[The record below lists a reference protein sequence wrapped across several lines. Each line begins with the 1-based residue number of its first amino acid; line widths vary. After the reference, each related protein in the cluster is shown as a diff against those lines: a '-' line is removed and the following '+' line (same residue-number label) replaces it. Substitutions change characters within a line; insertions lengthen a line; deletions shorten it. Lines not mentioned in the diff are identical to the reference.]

1 MTCSRIALLLLASLV
16 CPAVALAEVAD
27 KVPSLGR
34 IWTQGIVL
42 ALLAALVGAW
52 RSWAALVPGLL
63 GLGLLWL
70 TWLDA
75 QDPHFRAV
83 LERELGSGYLNQ
95 SYLAAFLPVV
105 AMIAVPIIKS
115 AVRARRRLPS
125 NTSFERTREG

>member
-1 MTCSRIALLLLASLV
+1 MTRSRIALLLLASLA
-16 CPAVALAEVAD
+16 CPVVAFAEVAD
-27 KVPSLGR
+27 KVPSLSR

-75 QDPHFRAV
+75 QDAHFRAA
-83 LERELGSGYLNQ
+83 LEGELGSAYLNQ
-95 SYLAAFLPVV
+95 SYLAALLPVV
-105 AMIAVPIIKS
+105 AMVAVPIVKAAIH
-115 AVRARRRLPS
+115 ARRRLPS
-125 NTSFERTREG
+125 NTSLRSSP